1 MVHVKY
7 DTFTVSCF
15 GKQEVWLENNFIKCV
30 YMYKEQ
36 FSTSV
41 SSFVK
46 CLISHEKSI
55 HYWILHMSSDNL
67 KLPELFC
74 LQVISACPL
83 NLMRLYTLY
92 LPQIQDTCTYINL
105 RLTWTIEMF
114 ARWNYLLELWL
125 LLAKRLQRLTC

>member
-1 MVHVKY
+1 
-7 DTFTVSCF
+7 
-15 GKQEVWLENNFIKCV
+15 
-30 YMYKEQ
+30 
-36 FSTSV
+36 
-41 SSFVK
+41 
-46 CLISHEKSI
+46 
-55 HYWILHMSSDNL
+55 MSSANL

-92 LPQIQDTCTYINL
+92 LPQNQDMCTYINL

-114 ARWNYLLELWL
+114 ARWNYLLELLL